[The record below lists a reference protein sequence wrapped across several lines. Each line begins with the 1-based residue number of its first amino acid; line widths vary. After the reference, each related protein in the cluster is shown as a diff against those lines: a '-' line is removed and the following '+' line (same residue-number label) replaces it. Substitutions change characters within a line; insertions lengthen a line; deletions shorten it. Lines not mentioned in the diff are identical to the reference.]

1 MLVDDRDDWEN
12 LFHSI
17 SDAVVV
23 LDLDHRI
30 LDANRIAVE
39 MLRRPRAEIVG
50 SYCFELFHRT
60 NCPPSQCPHE
70 KLIASNRP
78 ETVDMEIETLG
89 GTYMVTVAPVVD
101 CEGSI
106 SKTLHIAKDISD
118 RKAAERE
125 RESLIAELE
134 TKNAELERF
143 AYTVSHEL
151 NTPLITINGY
161 LGLLEEDVTSGDI
174 EQVRADISRITHA
187 TQTMHEL
194 LKGVLELARMGHKN
208 LAVEKIP
215 PRELVDEALAMLAD
229 RIANR
234 GVEVEVADE
243 LPFLMG
249 DRPRLLEVLQ
259 NLIEN
264 AVKYMGDQPHPK
276 IEIGSRDDE
285 VDSIFFVRDNGIG
298 IAHSYQTRVFDLFD
312 QLDPHSEGSGAGL
325 AIVKRII
332 EKHQGRVWFESD
344 GLGHGASCCFTLPQE
359 KTMPRHAT

>member
-1 MLVDDRDDWEN
+1 MEDWEN

-39 MLRRPRAEIVG
+39 MLRRPRADIIG
-50 SYCFELFHRT
+50 CRCFELFHRT

-70 KLIASNRP
+70 KLIASNHA

-89 GTYMVTVAPVVD
+89 GTYMVTVAPIVD
-101 CEGSI
+101 RQGSV
-106 SKTLHIAKDISD
+106 SKTIHIAKDISD

-134 TKNAELERF
+134 AKNAELERF

-161 LGLLEEDVTSGDI
+161 LGLLEEDVTRGDT
-174 EQVRADISRITHA
+174 EQVRSDLARITRA

-194 LKGVLELARMGHKN
+194 LKGVLELARTGHQN
-208 LAVEKIP
+208 LAVEEIL
-215 PRELVDEALAMLAD
+215 PRELIDDALAMLAD
-229 RIANR
+229 RIATR
-234 GVEVEVADE
+234 GVVVEIADE
-243 LPFLMG
+243 MPVLMG
-249 DRPRLLEVLQ
+249 DRARLLEVLQ

-264 AVKYMGDQPHPK
+264 AVKYMGDQPRPK
-276 IEIGSRDDE
+276 IEIGFRNDEDDL
-285 VDSIFFVRDNGIG
+285 VFFVRDNGIG
-298 IAHSYQTRVFDLFD
+298 IAPDYQTRVFDLFD
-312 QLDPHSEGSGAGL
+312 QLAPECDGSGVGL

-344 GLGHGASCCFTLPQE
+344 GIGHGATCCFALPQARVNDNS
-359 KTMPRHAT
+359 RHAPQR